1 MLELIS
7 QNTYQVMPWKNGQG
21 TTSQIAIEPPGT
33 AFPDG
38 DYLWRLSSAI
48 VKADN
53 SFSQFPGYNR
63 LLSVW
68 QGQGLRINH
77 QDLLKSAIL
86 AFHGEEP
93 IHAELIQG
101 DVMDIGIIFKRG
113 RVQADMKV
121 LTVLP
126 NQTQSIPLE
135 QKIHFLFCA
144 EGSFKAEAHTIAH
157 GDTLKVTDQ
166 NVITITGGSGATKIY
181 LIGLSAR

>member
-7 QNTYQVMPWKNGQG
+7 QKTYQVMPWKNGQG
-21 TTSQIAIEPPGT
+21 TTSQIAIDPPGT

-38 DYLWRLSSAI
+38 DYLWRISSAL

-93 IHAELIQG
+93 IHAELLQG

-121 LTVLP
+121 INAP
-126 NQTQSIPLE
+126 ANQTQTIALE

-144 EGSFKAEAHTIAH
+144 EGSFKCENHTVEN
-157 GDTLKVTDQ
+157 GDTLKVTEQ
-166 NVITITGGSGATKIY
+166 NVITMTSGPTTAKVY
-181 LIGLSAR
+181 LIALSVR